1 MQKNENRPGYRQTK
15 VGWVPDDWECRPFTD
30 IFDRIIN
37 PLMPK
42 TFENYQQIGVRS
54 HGRGVFHK
62 KAVSGEE
69 IGSKRV
75 FYCEP
80 GALVF
85 NIVFAW
91 EQAVAILTDN
101 EKGFIASHRFP
112 MYTGKKG
119 QAFEPFFLSFF
130 KTRRGKQGLSIASPG
145 GAGRNKTLGQKE
157 MNYLF
162 VPVPKE
168 AEQKAIAQVLE
179 CWDKTIRAYER
190 KLEKK
195 QSIYNRLLNS
205 LFSEADR
212 DLEFVSKWERDSI
225 KNLTA
230 LIKDGSHGTHEE
242 IAAGIPLLSAKDI
255 KKGKVNIPCNCR
267 RISSEDFQKIHRNYA
282 IETDDVLLSIVG
294 TIGKVALVGTY
305 QDSYTFQR
313 SVAILR
319 VNEKLKPKFFASYLL
334 TTSFQKALKRR
345 ENKGAQGGVYLG
357 ELSKILVPV
366 PSIEEQEVVAKIVED
381 AEKELSFLEEK
392 LTIIKS
398 QKKYLLNNLVTGTLR
413 LPQFISPDSTEKS
426 RNEPTA

>member
-179 CWDKTIRAYER
+179 CWDKTIRAHER
-190 KLEKK
+190 KIELKRVVKRAINQHLIQKPQLTDTTKTNGNTIGLKTLLKHSPQYGLNAASIDFSPNLPTYIRITDISDDGRFKAENAKSVNHPDLASYYLEEGDLVIARTGASVGKTYLYDSKDGPLVYAGFLIKVSPDSRKLLPKYLKIYTETQSFKNWIAMMSTRSGQPGINSREIEKMSLWVPPIAYQRQVCRVIQTADQEVEKYQTKLEKLK
-195 QSIYNRLLNS
+195 Q
-205 LFSEADR
+205 
-212 DLEFVSKWERDSI
+212 
-225 KNLTA
+225 
-230 LIKDGSHGTHEE
+230 
-242 IAAGIPLLSAKDI
+242 
-255 KKGKVNIPCNCR
+255 
-267 RISSEDFQKIHRNYA
+267 QKR
-282 IETDDVLLSIVG
+282 
-294 TIGKVALVGTY
+294 
-305 QDSYTFQR
+305 F
-313 SVAILR
+313 
-319 VNEKLKPKFFASYLL
+319 
-334 TTSFQKALKRR
+334 
-345 ENKGAQGGVYLG
+345 
-357 ELSKILVPV
+357 
-366 PSIEEQEVVAKIVED
+366 
-381 AEKELSFLEEK
+381 
-392 LTIIKS
+392 
-398 QKKYLLNNLVTGTLR
+398 LLNNLVTGTIR
-413 LPQFISPDSTEKS
+413 LPQFTSPKSTEKS
-426 RNEPTA
+426 RNEKTS